1 MSNSIGKIFRVTS
14 FGESHGKSIGVIID
28 GCPAGV
34 ELDMDYIQSEL
45 DRRRPGQSS
54 ITTSRNELDKFEIL
68 SGVFNGRT
76 TGAPICMIIW
86 NQDRDSSKYHQLKD
100 TPRPGHAD
108 YTASLRYGGFNDYRG
123 GGRFSGRI
131 TAGFVMAG
139 AVSKQI
145 LEQKGITINAFTQQ
159 IGELKA
165 PPVSKETITEAECSP
180 VRCPHPETAEK
191 MIQFI
196 NEVKRTGD
204 SIGGVVECHAYVVP
218 PGVGQP
224 IFDTLEGD
232 LSKAFFAIPAVKAV
246 EFGAGVR
253 HAEMRGSESNDPFM
267 IHDGAVETSS
277 NNSGGILGGISNGIP
292 IVSRVTFKPTP
303 SIQKAQKTVNLKT
316 REETE
321 IAIEGRHDPCIVPR
335 AVPVVESVTAIVLV
349 DHLMRCGMLSQVMEG
364 KS

>member
-14 FGESHGKSIGVIID
+14 FGESHGRCIGVVID
-28 GCPAGV
+28 GCPAGI
-34 ELDMDYIQSEL
+34 ELDLDYIQSEL
-45 DRRRPGQSS
+45 DRRRPGQSN

-86 NQDRDSSKYHQLKD
+86 NHDKDSSKYHRLKD

-108 YTASLRYGGFNDYRG
+108 YTASLRYGGYNDYRG

-159 IGELKA
+159 IGDIKS
-165 PPVSKETITEAECSP
+165 PPVSKDTIIEAESNP

-191 MIQFI
+191 MIYI
-196 NEVKRTGD
+196 IDEAKKAGD
-204 SIGGVVECHAYVVP
+204 SIGGVVECHAYGVP

-224 IFDTLEGD
+224 VFDTLEGD

-253 HAEMRGSESNDPFM
+253 HAQMRGSESNDPFM
-267 IHDGAVETSS
+267 LQNGVVETTS
-277 NNSGGILGGISNGIP
+277 NNSGGILGGISIGMP
-292 IVSRVTFKPTP
+292 IVSRLTFKPTP
-303 SIQKAQKTVNLKT
+303 SIQKAQKMVNLKT
-316 REETE
+316 LNETE

-349 DHLMRCGMLSQVMEG
+349 DHLIRCGVLPQVMEG
-364 KS
+364 GS